1 MASRFYSE
9 QEPQLYDNQFGDF
22 YYDPGTGGFVSAP
35 AMSGIGAPEVAY
47 YEPEPTYEPATV
59 AQSAAMPPM
68 AAAPDPA
75 YIPYRPLSATPR
87 DVVTSP
93 VPDWAKDRTSENIFI
108 LEPNRLTDGSAAVSP
123 IFIGG
128 SEAQDSSYFTGN
140 DPTGGDYLG
149 YQYGLAPS
157 YSLTEQFGEKL
168 TEGRGLDVAIGTP
181 GTLQRVVNI
190 DTGKVLYEGTDI
202 EGLVKALDQV
212 SAGGNKAQWKLEA
225 YSPGY
230 TDPSTG
236 KQIVKPGFKTGFENI
251 KEASALGQ
259 FADLALPIAMN
270 ILIPGSGFVHAAL
283 TAAAGTALSGTLQGK
298 SIADIA
304 KSAIIS
310 GVAAG
315 VGGEIFGQL
324 GGTSGS
330 AGIGNNPLGL
340 SDVFQAARGAG
351 GSLVSGIGGSVGA
364 GIAGIADDAL
374 ISVTGSS
381 LGSGA
386 GAAGSAVGGGLG
398 AAASG
403 GGSQQPSTQ
412 PQPQAPPVVAAPGEM
427 APITVTGSVGS
438 TGAAFPS
445 STLISGITAPALSEV
460 AKIIA
465 AEQAPAGPEEEILVE
480 APRAPEFTLTPPL
493 TSFTPDLRGIT
504 QALPVI
510 EAPPVVEQAPADE
523 KEILVEAPRAPEF
536 TFVPPIAPPTVQ
548 PITRQPEPDL
558 QPPANEEPLINVPAD
573 RIPPSVIDEP
583 AIPFAPLLPL
593 TPQPVPQIDKPG
605 PSLKDVVNTAGAVV
619 TGIGVAGDLIGGDDD
634 GGTLDPGTGYTVGG
648 IGGRRSRTR
657 RVPAN
662 FDPFTYGQ
670 KEGEFEFFGDGMAEG
685 GEVDDDMVRHLVA
698 YRKGGGHAGPGPVKG
713 IGSGQEDKIP
723 AWLSDGEYVW
733 SAQDVADLGDGS
745 TDEGVRRLDRM
756 RQMVRKGAGRK
767 NVKKIAKPQRGIQQM
782 LKAVGGA
789 V

>member
-9 QEPQLYDNQFGDF
+9 QEPELYGDQFGDF
-22 YYDPGTGGFVSAP
+22 YYDPNTGGFVSAP

-47 YEPEPTYEPATV
+47 YAPEPTYEPATV

-68 AAAPDPA
+68 AASPEPE
-75 YIPYRPLSATPR
+75 YIPYKPLSATPR

-128 SEAQDSSYFTGN
+128 SEAQDSSYFAGN
-140 DPTGGDYLG
+140 DPVSGDYLG

-168 TEGRGLDVAIGTP
+168 KEGRGLDVAIGTP

-190 DTGKVLYEGTDI
+190 DTGKVLYEGTDMQ
-202 EGLVKALDQV
+202 GLVKALDEV

-304 KSAIIS
+304 KSALIS

-324 GGTSGS
+324 GGTPAS
-330 AGIGNNPLGL
+330 AGIGNNPIGL
-340 SDVFQAARGAG
+340 SDAFQAARGAG
-351 GSLVSGIGGSVGA
+351 GSLVSGIGGSAGA
-364 GIAGIADDAL
+364 GLGGIANTVGQEAGEIL
-374 ISVTGSS
+374 VNATR
-381 LGSGA
+381 LGGTIAPAAAS
-386 GAAGSAVGGGLG
+386 AAGSAAGSVVGSAINAASAGGGN
-398 AAASG
+398 
-403 GGSQQPSTQ
+403 QQPTTQ
-412 PQPQAPPVVAAPGEM
+412 SGDEIVVTTSPLPPTVVN
-427 APITVTGSVGS
+427 T
-438 TGAAFPS
+438 
-445 STLISGITAPALSEV
+445 PALP
-460 AKIIA
+460 I
-465 AEQAPAGPEEEILVE
+465 
-480 APRAPEFTLTPPL
+480 PPL
-493 TSFTPDLRGIT
+493 DLRGLT

-510 EAPPVVEQAPADE
+510 EAPPPAPA
-523 KEILVEAPRAPEF
+523 APEEEIVV
-536 TFVPPIAPPTVQ
+536 TAPPI
-548 PITRQPEPDL
+548 R
-558 QPPANEEPLINVPAD
+558 
-573 RIPPSVIDEP
+573 PSVIDEP
-583 AIPFAPLLPL
+583 AIPFPTVQPIARQPEPDLQPAKDPNELEEIVAEGVRPPRVIDAPVIPPSVSDDPAIPFPTLPPL
-593 TPQPVPQIDKPG
+593 TPQPVPEIDKPG
-605 PSLKDVVNTAGAVV
+605 LSLKDIVNTAGLVS
-619 TGIGVAGDLIGGDDD
+619 TGIGLVGDLVGGDGD
-634 GGTLDPGTGYTVGG
+634 GGVLDPGTGYTVGG
-648 IGGRRSRTR
+648 IGGVRNRTR
-657 RVPAN
+657 RVPAT

-685 GEVDDDMVRHLVA
+685 GEVDDDMVSHLMA

-767 NVKKIAKPQRGIQQM
+767 DVKKIAKPQRGIQQM